1 MPLRRTREKR
11 PKDRSN
17 SNPTGKVGTG
27 VAAAVGAG
35 VALSLAVE
43 ESPPPALLVAVTVNV
58 YAVPLVSPVTVQGE
72 LAQSCVM
79 PPGFA
84 VTVYLVMVAPPLL
97 AGGVNVTVA

>member
-1 MPLRRTREKR
+1 MGSPLITSSGVI
-11 PKDRSN
+11 RS
-17 SNPTGKVGTG
+17 
-27 VAAAVGAG
+27 VASEAELV
-35 VALSLAVE
+35 
-43 ESPPPALLVAVTVNV
+43 PAELVAVTVNV

>member
-1 MPLRRTREKR
+1 M
-11 PKDRSN
+11 
-17 SNPTGKVGTG
+17 
-27 VAAAVGAG
+27 
-35 VALSLAVE
+35 ALGLAVE

-79 PPGFA
+79 LPGLA
-84 VTVYLVMVAPPLL
+84 VTVYLVMVAPPLH